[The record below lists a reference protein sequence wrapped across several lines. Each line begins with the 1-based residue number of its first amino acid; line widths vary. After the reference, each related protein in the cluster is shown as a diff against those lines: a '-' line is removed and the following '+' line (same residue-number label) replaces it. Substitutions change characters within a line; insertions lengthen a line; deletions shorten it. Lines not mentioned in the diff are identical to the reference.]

1 MLQYLGEDLANKV
14 KELEIITA
22 AKDTFLE
29 YLKSIVGK
37 KLFKEEQ
44 NSLKTK
50 MRNLLGLNDRT
61 MGIGV
66 CNGKLSDCQYPYE
79 IISKQE
85 NSRQSQNYK
94 KRYWL
99 VISNKEN
106 SEKEKNR
113 SP

>member
-1 MLQYLGEDLANKV
+1 
-14 KELEIITA
+14 
-22 AKDTFLE
+22 
-29 YLKSIVGK
+29 
-37 KLFKEEQ
+37 
-44 NSLKTK
+44 

-99 VISNKEN
+99 VVSNKEN

-113 SP
+113 SPEKLRRIGSAPKMSIISNI